1 MQPSHKP
8 RSFNSHQL
16 QAVREKLLQRK
27 KDLWREVI
35 ETLGKYAG
43 EEYQDLIQTLKDE
56 GDVALAE
63 LRESTTFSLIELKAQ
78 ELEMIEDSLSRVEK
92 GAYGRCTDCGRW
104 ISPARLEIMPHA
116 LRCRDCQGKWEKRKK
131 AGSDKTLGMGIESVQ
146 RSSL

>member
-8 RSFNSHQL
+8 RSFTPHEL
-16 QAVREKLLQRK
+16 QAVRGKLLQRK
-27 KDLWREVI
+27 KDLWGEVI
-35 ETLGKYAG
+35 ETLGKHAG
-43 EEYQDLIQTLKDE
+43 EEYQDLIQTIKDE

-78 ELEMIEDSLSRVEK
+78 ELEMIEDSVSRIEK
-92 GAYGRCTDCGRW
+92 GAYGHCMDCGRW

-131 AGSDKTLGMGIESVQ
+131 AEADKTFSMGMELVQ
-146 RSSL
+146 RNSL